1 MSVMMKVYFFGSMI
15 VSALM
20 PLVVLSIVVGIMTAD
35 WRSVAFSSLAIVAG
49 VYFLSLHYRHIKWLY
64 SEMKELRRDL
74 GVALQLKSEEHEIW
88 DSLSRVE
95 KQDSEEVD

>member
-1 MSVMMKVYFFGSMI
+1 MMKIYFFGSMI

-20 PLVVLSIVVGIMTAD
+20 PWMVLSIVVGIMTAD
-35 WRSVAFSSLAIVAG
+35 WCAVVFASLAIVSG
-49 VYFLSLHYRHIKWLY
+49 VYSLSMHYRHIKWLY

-74 GVALQLKSEEHEIW
+74 VEALQLNSETYEIW

-95 KQDSEEVD
+95 KQDSEEAD